1 MLLDVWVFPPLLS
14 SFLGS
19 CSIVCPLPKV
29 SPLIKYSVP
38 PEVLMEYV
46 TVIRAF

>member
-14 SFLGS
+14 SSLGI
-19 CSIVCPLPKV
+19 CSIACPLPKV
-29 SPLIKYSVP
+29 SSMFKYSVP
-38 PEVLMEYV
+38 PEVLIGYV